1 MVHLIDLI
9 VDNITR
15 LVPGQKKV
23 GVMASTAVLSTG
35 LYEKRF
41 QKHNVYSQGSEIF
54 KNRWSDKEGER
65 RFHRGAKRKTLKQG
79 AGYTFASFFYFIVNL
94 YLTIRR
100 NHIRPFSNF
109 PD

>member
-1 MVHLIDLI
+1 MPCNTAHYYFNYVSEAVSIPVVHLIDLI

-54 KNRWSDKEGER
+54 KNRWSDKERER
-65 RFHRGAKRKTLKQG
+65 KFHRGAKRKKKSL
-79 AGYTFASFFYFIVNL
+79 
-94 YLTIRR
+94 
-100 NHIRPFSNF
+100 
-109 PD
+109 